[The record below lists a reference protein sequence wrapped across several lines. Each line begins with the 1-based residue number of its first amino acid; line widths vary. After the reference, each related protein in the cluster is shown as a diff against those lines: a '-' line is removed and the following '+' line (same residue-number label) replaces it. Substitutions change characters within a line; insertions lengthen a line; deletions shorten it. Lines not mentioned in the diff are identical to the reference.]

1 MKKIILFFRNR
12 RDTKLRLRLE
22 RILEQGV
29 RCDINTTGN
38 ICARIIST
46 SQSEILSNRGITQLH

>member
-12 RDTKLRLRLE
+12 RDAKLRLRLE

-38 ICARIIST
+38 ICANLPAVEPDR
-46 SQSEILSNRGITQLH
+46 

>member
-38 ICARIIST
+38 IYARIIST

>member
-12 RDTKLRLRLE
+12 RDAKLRLRLE

-29 RCDINTTGN
+29 QCDINTTGN
-38 ICARIIST
+38 ICANLPAVEPDR
-46 SQSEILSNRGITQLH
+46 